1 MIDSFP
7 DRVLVAYASK
17 LGSTREVAEVVA
29 GVLSAE
35 GHHVDFRHVTEVR
48 DLDSYAGVVVGG
60 SIYVGRWHPDALEF
74 LELHSD
80 GLTERP
86 LAVFALGP
94 RRLTDA
100 EVAQSRAQLDSSLAK
115 VPQVTPAT
123 VAIFGGVVDPTK
135 LSCPFNRLPAS
146 DARDWTAIREWAAE
160 ASSLF
165 EAQAV
170 PL

>member
-1 MIDSFP
+1 MI
-7 DRVLVAYASK
+7 LVAYASK
-17 LGSTREVAEVVA
+17 LGSTREVAEVIA
-29 GVLSAE
+29 GVLSAQ
-35 GHHVDFRHVTEVR
+35 GHDVDLSHVTDVR
-48 DLDSYAGVVVGG
+48 DLGSYSGVVVGG

-74 LELHSD
+74 LELNSD

-86 LAVFALGP
+86 LAVFAMGP
-94 RRLTDA
+94 RSLTDA
-100 EVAQSRAQLDSSLAK
+100 AVAQSRAQLNSSLAK
-115 VPQVTPAT
+115 VPEVKPAT

-165 EAQAV
+165 AAQAV